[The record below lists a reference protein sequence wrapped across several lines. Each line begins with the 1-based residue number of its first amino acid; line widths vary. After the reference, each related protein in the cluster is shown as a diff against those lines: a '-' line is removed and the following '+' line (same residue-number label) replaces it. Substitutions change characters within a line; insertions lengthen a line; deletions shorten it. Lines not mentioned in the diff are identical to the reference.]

1 MQILPIAKTL
11 SPEKRKSIAISSLL
25 KAESISDLS
34 ANAGVSR
41 KYIYQQKQ
49 KAMEALDEKFADK
62 NDDDV
67 LFHLPVSKSWL
78 RQLMVSLVLTCH
90 SSYSGVKE
98 LLRDLFDISVSKST
112 IHNRL
117 QEAATQAA
125 AINRA
130 QDFSSIRDGL
140 LDEIFQGA
148 TPVLAGVDA
157 ASTFCYLLEC
167 AKRRDGD
174 TWAIHLLD
182 AKDQGLAPERFIADA
197 GTGLRAGQ
205 KQAFDDTPC
214 HGDVFHIQHL
224 CETLANLL
232 SRVGNGAATMRKK
245 LETKINAAKNKDGAE
260 ALFAQWE
267 TALQTEGQSVQLA
280 RDVKTLVQWLS
291 HDILALAGPDLA
303 QRQILFDFVVAE
315 LLQREPL
322 DADRIRPVRVAL
334 ENQRDDLLGFAGV
347 LDQKLATIAKD
358 YKVSPDLVRDVCL
371 LQRKSPA
378 SAAYWQRCDQ
388 LRAKLSDKFQGV
400 LDAVVDA
407 MKRTPRASS
416 LVENLNS
423 RLRNYFFLRKQL
435 NSSYL
440 GLLQFF
446 LNHRTFL
453 RSEIPE
459 RVGKS
464 PKQLMTG
471 QSHPHWLEL
480 LGFTLF
486 KRA

>member
-1 MQILPIAKTL
+1 MQVFPSIARNL
-11 SPEKRKSIAISSLL
+11 SQEKRKGIAISSLS
-25 KAESISDLS
+25 KAATITGLS
-34 ANAGVSR
+34 AREGVSR
-41 KYIYQQKQ
+41 KYVYEQKR
-49 KAMEALDEKFADK
+49 KAQEALDEKFADK
-62 NDDDV
+62 ADDEV
-67 LFHLPVSKSWL
+67 LFMLPVTKAWL
-78 RQLMVSLVLTCH
+78 NQLIIALVLICH
-90 SSYSGVKE
+90 SSYGGVKE
-98 LLRDLFDISVSKST
+98 LLRDLFDIRICKGT

-117 QEAATQAA
+117 QEVSRQAA
-125 AINRA
+125 EINRI
-130 QDFSSIRDGL
+130 QDFSGIRDGL
-140 LDEIFQGA
+140 LDEIFQGSM
-148 TPVLAGVDA
+148 PVLAGVDA
-157 ASTFCYLLEC
+157 ASTFCYLLAC
-167 AKRRDGD
+167 AERRDGQ

-182 AKDQGLAPERFIADA
+182 ARKQGFDPDRTIADA

-205 KQAFDDTPC
+205 KLAFGDKPC
-214 HGDVFHIQHL
+214 HGDVFHIQHQ
-224 CETLANLL
+224 CETLANTL
-232 SRVGNGAATMRKK
+232 SRLGKGTTTKRKK
-245 LETKINAAKNKDGAE
+245 LEAKVDAAKDSE
-260 ALFAQWE
+260 VALFAQWE
-267 TALQTEGQSVQLA
+267 TALQTERQAVQLA
-280 RDVKTLVQWLS
+280 RDVKTLVQWLR

-303 QRQILFDFVVAE
+303 QRQMLYDFVVAE

-322 DADRIRPVRVAL
+322 DTDRIRPVRVAL

-347 LDQKLATIAKD
+347 LDRKLAGIAMQF
-358 YKVSPDLVRDVCL
+358 KVPLDRVREVCL
-371 LQRKSPA
+371 LQRKSMA

-388 LRAKLSDKFQGV
+388 LRTQFCGKFQSV

-435 NSSYL
+435 NASYL

-453 RSEIPE
+453 RSDIPE

>member
-1 MQILPIAKTL
+1 MQALPIAKTL
-11 SPEKRKSIAISSLL
+11 TQEKRKSIAISSLS
-25 KAESISDLS
+25 KTESISGLS
-34 ANAGVSR
+34 ASEGISR
-41 KYIYQQKQ
+41 KYIYRQKH
-49 KAMEALDEKFADK
+49 KAKEALDEKFSDK

-67 LFHLPVSKSWL
+67 LFNLPVSKSWL
-78 RQLMVSLVLTCH
+78 KQLMISLVLTCH
-90 SSYSGVKE
+90 SSYGGVKE
-98 LLRDLFDISVSKST
+98 LLRDVFDISMSRST

-117 QEAATQAA
+117 QEAAKQAA
-125 AINRA
+125 GINRA
-130 QDFSSIRDGL
+130 QDFSAIRDGL
-140 LDEIFQGA
+140 LDEIFQGS

-167 AKRRDGD
+167 AERRDGD
-174 TWAIHLLD
+174 TWAINLLY
-182 AKDQGLAPERFIADA
+182 AKDQGLAPERFIVDA
-197 GTGLRAGQ
+197 GTGLRAGH
-205 KQAFDDTPC
+205 KEVYDDTPC
-214 HGDVFHIQHL
+214 HGDVFHIQHT

-232 SRVGNGAATMRKK
+232 SRVGKGTVTQRKK
-245 LETKINAAKNKDGAE
+245 LEAKIQAAKDKGVLE
-260 ALFAQWE
+260 ALFAQWK
-267 TALQTEGQSVQLA
+267 TALQTQGQAVQLA

-291 HDILALAGPDLA
+291 HDILALAGPDLD
-303 QRQILFDFVVAE
+303 QRQMLFDFAVAE

-347 LDQKLATIAKD
+347 LDQKLATIAMNF
-358 YKVSPDLVRDVCL
+358 KVSLDLVRDVCL

-378 SAAYWQRCDQ
+378 CAAYWQRCGQ
-388 LRAKLSDKFQGV
+388 LSAKFAGKFQGV
-400 LDAVVDA
+400 LDTVVDA

-446 LNHRTFL
+446 LNHRTFS

-459 RVGKS
+459 RIGKS
-464 PKQLMTG
+464 PKRLLTG